1 MNYRH
6 AYHAG
11 NFADVVKHAVLALLI
26 ERLKLKDKA
35 FRVIDSHAGIGLYDL
50 ASPLAAKTGEWEQGI
65 GKLLGP
71 DLKPVPM
78 SGKLATALAPYF
90 AAIRAVNPEGRL
102 RYYPGSPMVA
112 RMLMRPIDRLTAVE
126 LNSDDAKLLVSRFA
140 GDIQVKAI
148 ELDGYL
154 ALGSFVPPK
163 ERRGLVLVDPPYEEP
178 NEFRTLADGFL
189 KAHERWPTGM
199 YALWYPV
206 KDPGAVKN
214 FLKRLQDSGVQRL
227 LGTEF
232 WIRDRATPDT
242 FNGTGLVLC
251 NPPWKL
257 EDTLET
263 LLAGLVPLLGVDNG
277 AGRRV
282 WWIRGEEPVA

>member
-26 ERLKLKDKA
+26 ERLKAKDKA
-35 FRVIDSHAGIGLYDL
+35 FRVVDSHAGIGLYDL

-71 DLKPVPM
+71 DLAPVPM

-112 RMLMRPIDRLTAVE
+112 RMLMREVDRLTAVE
-126 LNSDDAKLLVSRFA
+126 LNSDDAKLLVARFA

-214 FLKRLQDSGVQRL
+214 FLKRLQESGVQRL

-263 LLAGLVPLLGVDNG
+263 LLAGLVPLLGVDSG

-282 WWIRGEEPVA
+282 WWIRGEDPVA